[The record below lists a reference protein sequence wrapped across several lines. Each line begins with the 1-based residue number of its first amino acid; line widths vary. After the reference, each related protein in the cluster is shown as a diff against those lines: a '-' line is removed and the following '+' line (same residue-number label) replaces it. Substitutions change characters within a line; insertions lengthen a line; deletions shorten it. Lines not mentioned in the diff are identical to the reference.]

1 MTHMKYMK
9 LHAVSL
15 FMSDSFLECNTDFVF
30 AYTGETAQQFS
41 CVAKSTV
48 LPTDSDQI
56 HHDCSVI
63 ESPITGVPKCLD
75 CRSSNA

>member
-41 CVAKSTV
+41 CVAKETV
-48 LPTDSDQI
+48 SDSI
-56 HHDCSVI
+56 SYECSVI
-63 ESPITGVPKCLD
+63 ESPITGEEPKCLD

>member
-48 LPTDSDQI
+48 LPTDSD
-56 HHDCSVI
+56 
-63 ESPITGVPKCLD
+63 
-75 CRSSNA
+75 